1 MEFTEKLNAGVSSL
15 ASTIK
20 TGIDTCAAEGKILEQ
35 QKKIKQL
42 TKEIGNLVVVKL
54 DEGEEMSPEI
64 MERYKAIVE
73 IRDVIDELEKGKS
86 NAGAPAAVCPKC
98 GGKISDGMKFCGNC
112 GADLTEAAAAVEE

>member
-1 MEFTEKLNAGVSSL
+1 MEFTEKLNAGVASL
-15 ASTIK
+15 ANTIK

-64 MERYKAIVE
+64 MERYEAIVE
-73 IRDVIDELEKGKS
+73 IRDAIDALEKGKS
-86 NAGAPAAVCPKC
+86 NAGAPADVCPKC
-98 GGKISDGMKFCGNC
+98 GGKISEGMKFCGNC
-112 GADLTEAAAAVEE
+112 GADLTGVTASVEE